1 LLIPTLICV
10 LAVIGTA
17 ALGIASI
24 AGIHADDTQQSAA
37 VEVMSR
43 ARDSWIDLAR
53 GHAAM
58 YRAINLKAQN
68 VESRL
73 VQAATRE
80 ALQAIDRAKRGLA
93 TLQLSNLPIENE
105 LQAKA
110 AKAVGMYGE
119 AAGQAAS
126 FVEDDAF
133 TATMSMNDAER
144 KFVAAQQDVSTLT
157 AAAIEL
163 ESALDERMAALGHSR
178 LVTIGVSASL
188 AVLLSVAASIFLV
201 VSSRA
206 RSGE

>member
-1 LLIPTLICV
+1 M
-10 LAVIGTA
+10 IGTA

-68 VESRL
+68 VELRL

-110 AKAVGMYGE
+110 AKAVGMTVKPR
-119 AAGQAAS
+119 A
-126 FVEDDAF
+126 
-133 TATMSMNDAER
+133 R
-144 KFVAAQQDVSTLT
+144 RPL
-157 AAAIEL
+157 
-163 ESALDERMAALGHSR
+163 
-178 LVTIGVSASL
+178 
-188 AVLLSVAASIFLV
+188 
-201 VSSRA
+201 SSRTMPLP
-206 RSGE
+206 RQCP